1 MANKV
6 YRLKILTPTGQYFVG
21 RVDSMTISAPHSVLE
36 ILPGHIPLVT
46 TINICDMSL
55 VHHGHITH
63 YAVGGGV
70 LYVKQE
76 GTILLV
82 NSIERFDEIDVA
94 RAEAALLRANE
105 RIISSEP
112 GIDRKRAELAKQRAE
127 TRLKTAKTERVY
139 LDKSK
144 AENTEK

>member
-21 RVDSMTISAPHSVLE
+21 RVESMSLRAPHSILE
-36 ILPGHIPLVT
+36 ILPGHISLVT

-63 YAVGGGV
+63 YALGGGV

-94 RAEAALLRANE
+94 RAQAALLRANE
-105 RIISSEP
+105 RLASSNP
-112 GIDRKRAELAKQRAE
+112 GIDKERAELAKERAE
-127 TRLKTAKTERVY
+127 TRLKTAKTEREY
-139 LDKSK
+139 LDRQKE
-144 AENTEK
+144 ENEK